1 MKIGV
6 FVVAHDGLQSMLTGV
21 GVMVSSF
28 VESFPEIKKEI
39 DFFRDKKI
47 DLIGLAPYIKKNSN
61 DFNVKIQKLTDTI
74 CRENRGKL
82 IEISTFSDGSSGKSI
97 WGNHLQWRGA
107 SLSAA
112 SMINSLE
119 SKYDII
125 YVIGH
130 DTIFSLIGKYLLPS
144 KKIKFIWIPHSLG
157 MVFDDESSN
166 KERIEIETEAVQSI
180 NNNPM
185 FYFGYIGESFR
196 NILIEKYGAKNDKL
210 LPLINGIY
218 GNSQSYVLCKDDV
231 QKIEAK
237 YNIPKDKKWI
247 FSWGRC
253 VNQKGY
259 DLIISAY
266 KEFINF
272 FPEYHLILLMPTE
285 TSESDYVEKIKNQ
298 IKLLPQESFTAI
310 YFFDDKLPNY
320 VLKHSN
326 LEMIIFASRF
336 EGNPIIGLE
345 ALYFHKDSK
354 ILYSKI
360 DPLKELF
367 DDIKFATEFS
377 LTSEDLLDKM
387 LKIEFLKKVN
397 VKPRKI
403 EFVDNYVI
411 GLSQFFK

>member
-6 FVVAHDGLQSMLTGV
+6 FIAAHDGLQSMLTGV

-28 VESFPEIKKEI
+28 VEAFPEIKKEI
-39 DFFRDKKI
+39 DFLDNKEI
-47 DLIGLAPYIKKNSN
+47 DLIGLAPYMKKDSN
-61 DFNVKIQKLTDTI
+61 DFNTKIQKLTDSI
-74 CRENRGKL
+74 CKENRGKL

-119 SKYDII
+119 NKYDLI

-157 MVFDDESSN
+157 KVFDDESSN
-166 KERIEIETEAVQSI
+166 KERIKIESEAVQTI
-180 NNNPM
+180 NNNPL
-185 FYFGYIGESFR
+185 FYLGYIGESFR
-196 NILIEKYGAKNDKL
+196 KILIKKYGAKNEKML
-210 LPLINGIY
+210 SLINGIY
-218 GNSQSYVLCKDDV
+218 GNSQSYSLYENDI
-231 QKIEAK
+231 QRIEDR
-237 YNIPKDKKWI
+237 YNIPKNKKWI

-266 KEFINF
+266 EEFVKK

-285 TSESDYVEKIKNQ
+285 TSERDYVEKIKNQ
-298 IKLLPQESFTAI
+298 LKSLPQESFTAI
-310 YFFDDKLPNY
+310 YSFDDKLPNY
-320 VLKHSN
+320 VLQNPN

-345 ALYFHKDSK
+345 ALYFHKDAK
-354 ILYSKI
+354 ILYSEI
-360 DPLKELF
+360 GPLKELF
-367 DDIKFATEFS
+367 NNIEFATEFS
-377 LTSEDLLDKM
+377 LTSGDLLNKM
-387 LKIEFLKKVN
+387 LKTKSQGKIRGSK
-397 VKPRKI
+397 KI
-403 EFVDNYVI
+403 EFVDNYI
-411 GLSQFFK
+411 MGLSKFFK

>member
-1 MKIGV
+1 MKIGI
-6 FVVAHDGLQSMLTGV
+6 FIAAHDGLQSMLTGV

-28 VESFPEIKKEI
+28 VEAFPEIKKEI
-39 DFFRDKKI
+39 DFFKDKEI
-47 DLIGLAPYIKKNSN
+47 DLIGLAPYLKKDSN
-61 DFNVKIQKLTDTI
+61 DFNIKIQKLTDTI
-74 CRENRGKL
+74 CKENRGKL

-112 SMINSLE
+112 SMINSMKN
-119 SKYDII
+119 KYDLI

-157 MVFDDESSN
+157 KVFDDESSCE
-166 KERIEIETEAVQSI
+166 ERIKIETEAVQTI
-180 NNNPM
+180 NNNPL

-196 NILIEKYGAKNDKL
+196 NILIEKYGAKDEKL
-210 LPLINGIY
+210 LSLINGIY
-218 GNSQSYVLCKDDV
+218 GNSQSYLLCKDDTER
-231 QKIEAK
+231 IETR
-237 YNIPKDKKWI
+237 YNIPKDKKLI

-266 KEFINF
+266 KEFVKK
-272 FPEYHLILLMPTE
+272 FPKYHLILLMPTE
-285 TSESDYVEKIKNQ
+285 TSEEDYVEKIKNQ
-298 IKLLPQESFTAI
+298 IKELPLGSFTAI
-310 YFFDDKLPNY
+310 YSFDDKLPNY
-320 VLKHSN
+320 VLQNSN
-326 LEMIIFASRF
+326 LEMIIFASIF

-354 ILYSKI
+354 ILYSEI

-367 DDIKFATEFS
+367 NGIEFATEFS
-377 LTSEDLLDKM
+377 LTLDDLLYKM
-387 LKIEFLKKVN
+387 LKVESLGKIEGSK
-397 VKPRKI
+397 KI
-403 EFVDNYVI
+403 EFVDNYI
-411 GLSQFFK
+411 LGLSKFFK